1 MLCVVAAAVH
11 ARSIGHGRGGRGTA
25 GHTAKGLRPAGGG
38 HGTTVPDAERCVAFG
53 TETATAAATAAGT
66 EATTA
71 ASSPTA
77 AASAPAAV
85 GWAAAASSPTTAS
98 AAAGGSEATGTETTW
113 TTGTAALMRMRM
125 LGRAAA
131 VLPASRR
138 DAVGQTPV
146 ASMARSSSTAAS
158 SAWTAAAKGRRGR
171 IASHPAGTTWTAWA
185 R

>member
-25 GHTAKGLRPAGGG
+25 GHTAKGLRSAGGG
-38 HGTTVPDAERCVAFG
+38 HGTAVPDAERCVAFG

-66 EATTA
+66 EAPAA

-77 AASAPAAV
+77 AAS
-85 GWAAAASSPTTAS
+85 AS
-98 AAAGGSEATGTETTW
+98 AAAGGSEATGTETT
-113 TTGTAALMRMRM
+113 GTAALMRMRM
-125 LGRAAA
+125 RMRMLGRATA

-138 DAVGQTPV
+138 DAVGQAPV
-146 ASMARSSSTAAS
+146 ASMARSSSSTAA
-158 SAWTAAAKGRRGR
+158 AAAKGRRGR
-171 IASHPAGTTWTAWA
+171 IAAHPAWA

>member
-38 HGTTVPDAERCVAFG
+38 HGTAVPDAERCVAFG
-53 TETATAAATAAGT
+53 TETATAAAAAAGT

-113 TTGTAALMRMRM
+113 TAGTAALMRMRMWM

-138 DAVGQTPV
+138 DAVGQAPV
-146 ASMARSSSTAAS
+146 ASMARSSSSSSAAS
-158 SAWTAAAKGRRGR
+158 AAAKGRRGR
-171 IASHPAGTTWTAWA
+171 IAAHPAWA